1 MKASRLLACFAALC
15 FCVAA
20 VLCLG
25 SQASAQSTTD
35 GAIGGTVIDS
45 SGSAVPKATVTLKNV
60 GTNFTR
66 VIQSDAEGRSRDLPR
81 PDRDGGRPSGERTHD
96 VRAAGTR
103 CDRYVAPHVL
113 GCPVI

>member
-35 GAIGGTVIDS
+35 GAIGGTVLDTT
-45 SGSAVPKATVTLKNV
+45 GAVVPNATVLVHNN
-60 GTNFTR
+60 GTNAEQAAVSDR
-66 VIQSDAEGRSRDLPR
+66 VLFLWGVRR
-81 PDRDGGRPSGERTHD
+81 PAFAHR
-96 VRAAGTR
+96 
-103 CDRYVAPHVL
+103 
-113 GCPVI
+113 